1 MSSECC
7 SICLNSLKRTRQT
20 RVLECEH
27 MYHTGCLEKWESSGG
42 DTCPLCRKDIHKN
55 RYKVTITIENLSRRN
70 HSTLNLDEA
79 EVAAVLG
86 LLQINLNALTT
97 EIEIDVGGQEN
108 LEELMGDLGFG
119 LSRFDSAVLHTE

>member
-7 SICLNSLKRTRQT
+7 SICLNGIKRTRQT

-27 MYHTGCLEKWESSGG
+27 MYHTECLKKWESSGG
-42 DTCPLCRKDIHKN
+42 DTCPLCRKDIYKP
-55 RYKVTITIENLSRRN
+55 RYKVTITIENLTKRN
-70 HSTLNLDEA
+70 HSTLDLDET

-86 LLQINLNALTT
+86 LLEINLHALTT

-119 LSRFDSAVLHTE
+119 LSRFDPAVLHTE